1 LYLSKWPLRPDC
13 DAKVRQDSQTTKTSC
28 KKIAEKF

>member
-1 LYLSKWPLRPDC
+1 LRPDF

>member
-1 LYLSKWPLRPDC
+1 LRPDC
-13 DAKVRQDSQTTKTSC
+13 DAKVRQDSQTTKTSY